1 MLNHTLEFLRIA
13 DVQPN
18 HEKVGKRQES
28 ATELLAHISNRE
40 NRATLLDVVQGVVG
54 GFEGAPF
61 SQDAPAVALV
71 IKSIK
76 DRDALPQD
84 LTENANELRAV
95 AAIAIGELLIKDS
108 DAPGEESVLAALALD
123 SALSSRSAAANKHI
137 RWMLE
142 TLGAASGK
150 VLVTAARRR
159 RNRGNGALTKLEK
172 LKKPAEGDVW
182 DAVMPVVRAAIR
194 EVSAQEIVDREELET
209 LWWMFGGYSEVVQKP
224 LAELAPATAAFCSGV
239 ELAQLALLPPS
250 RSALAMVKR
259 SVESPG
265 RKASTLAAISLQDA
279 IGEWSAPMI
288 GALAPSDG
296 ESDSL
301 LSGHPALLPLSYAC
315 LRLRECKDAP
325 KLGKDFTASTGLPL
339 THTQTPA
346 QWGGQVFR
354 EAVLQRFVASKEN

>member
-13 DVQPN
+13 DVQPS

-28 ATELLAHISNRE
+28 VTELLVHISNKE
-40 NRATLLDVVQGVVG
+40 NRAMLLAFLQGVVG

-61 SQDAPAVALV
+61 WQDAPAVALI

-95 AAIAIGELLIKDS
+95 AAIAIGELLMKDPDS
-108 DAPGEESVLAALALD
+108 PGEESVLAALSLD
-123 SALSSRSAAANKHI
+123 SSLSSRSAAANKHI

-182 DAVMPVVRAAIR
+182 DAIMPVVRAAIR

-209 LWWMFGGYSEVVQKP
+209 LWWMFGGYSEIVQKP
-224 LAELAPATAAFCSGV
+224 LAELAPAAAAFCSGV

-250 RSALAMVKR
+250 QTALAMVKR
-259 SVESPG
+259 AIESG
-265 RKASTLAAISLQDA
+265 RKASTVGAISLQDA

-296 ESDSL
+296 ESDGL

-339 THTQTPA
+339 THTQTPS

-354 EAVLQRFVASKEN
+354 EAVLQRFAANKEN